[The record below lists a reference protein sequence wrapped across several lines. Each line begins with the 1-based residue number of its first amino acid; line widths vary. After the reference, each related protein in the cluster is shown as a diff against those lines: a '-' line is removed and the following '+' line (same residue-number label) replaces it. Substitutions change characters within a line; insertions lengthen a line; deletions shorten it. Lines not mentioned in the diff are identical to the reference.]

1 MKQWKR
7 LIKERWEFMAY
18 TKQELRQAYIARLQ
32 QLDLNT
38 RFHEE
43 KRLTSA
49 LFDTPEWMNANVI
62 ATTMSQSLELDTAPI
77 ILHARHEGRQIV
89 VPRTLPHR
97 QMEFVALDED
107 TIFEETDFGILD
119 PQDGKVYSPD
129 EIDLMIVPGVA
140 FTRSGKRIG
149 FGGGYY
155 DRYLSQYHGQ
165 TIAVAFTTQ
174 VAEENEWIAEEHD
187 QTVDQVISLPE
198 TD

>member
-1 MKQWKR
+1 
-7 LIKERWEFMAY
+7 MAY
-18 TKQELRQAYIARLQ
+18 TKKELRQAYIARLQ

-38 RFHEE
+38 RLHEE
-43 KRLTSA
+43 KRLTSN
-49 LFDTPEWMNANVI
+49 LFDTSEWMDAKVI

-89 VPRTLPHR
+89 VPRTLADR

-107 TIFEETDFGILD
+107 TEFDETDFGILE
-119 PQDGKVYSPD
+119 PHAGRVYQPE

-140 FTRSGKRIG
+140 FTQSGHRIG

-155 DRYLSQYHGQ
+155 DRYLSQYHGK
-165 TIAVAFTTQ
+165 TVSLAFTTQ
-174 VAEENEWIAEEHD
+174 IAEEGEWVTEDHD
-187 QTVDQVISLPE
+187 QQVDKIISLPE